1 MFRPKS
7 TLEQWRIFQAV
18 VEFGGYAQAAE
29 RLNKSQSS
37 LNHAVAKLQQTLG
50 VALLE
55 VRGRKA
61 FLTEEGE
68 VFLRRAKQLTQQM
81 EELELLA
88 FNIHQGWEAE
98 IRLAVEL
105 VHPRPLINRALQLYY
120 PKSRGT
126 QLQLIDTVL
135 TGSQDAILEQQADL
149 VITGHVPKGFLGEPL
164 AEITLLPVC
173 HPLHPL
179 ARITTGLAQADLS
192 QELQIVIKDTGKNPQ
207 ELTGWLKAEQR
218 WTVNNFHEAIGI
230 LLSGLGFAWLPI
242 HLVEPLLQ
250 QNRLHRIQLRES
262 SARKFFTHLVVPN
275 PERLGPSA
283 SRLLECLRTSHK
295 LQQPEFATRS
305 SMELPQVELS
315 DSAHTPE

>member
-18 VEFGGYAQAAE
+18 VEYGGYAQAAE
-29 RLNKSQSS
+29 KLNKSQSS

-61 FLTEEGE
+61 FLTEQGD

-98 IRLAVEL
+98 VTLAIEL
-105 VHPRPLINRALQLYY
+105 VHPRPLLNRALQLYY

-126 QLQLIDTVL
+126 QLLLLDSVL
-135 TGSQDAILEQQADL
+135 TGSQEAILEQQADL
-149 VITGHVPKGFLGEPL
+149 VITGQVPKGYLGEPL
-164 AEITLLPVC
+164 AEITMLPVC

-179 ARITTGLAQADLS
+179 AHGEALNQADLGH
-192 QELQIVIKDTGKNPQ
+192 ELQIVIKDTGHTPQ
-207 ELTGWLKAEQR
+207 ETSGWLKAEQR

-230 LLSGLGFAWLPI
+230 LLSGLGFAWLPQ

-250 QNRLHRIQLRES
+250 QQRLHTIKLVES
-262 SARKFFTHLVVPN
+262 SSRKFFTNLVIPN
-275 PERLGPSA
+275 PQGLGPSA
-283 SRLLECLRTSHK
+283 TQLLECLRISHRLEASAQEAARSVP
-295 LQQPEFATRS
+295 LQAAR
-305 SMELPQVELS
+305 LP
-315 DSAHTPE
+315 

>member
-61 FLTEEGE
+61 FLTDEGE

-98 IRLAVEL
+98 VRLAIEL
-105 VHPRPLINRALQLYY
+105 VHPRPLINRALKLYY

-135 TGSQDAILEQQADL
+135 TGSQDAILDQQADL
-149 VITGHVPKGFLGEPL
+149 VITGHVPKGYLGEPL

-179 ARITTGLAQADLS
+179 ATVANGLAQTDLS
-192 QELQIVIKDTGKNPQ
+192 QELQIVIKDTGREPK

-230 LLSGLGFAWLPI
+230 LLSGLGFAWLPL
-242 HLVEPLLQ
+242 HLVDPLLQ
-250 QNRLHRIQLRES
+250 QKRLHRLQLQES
-262 SARKFFTHLVVPN
+262 SARKFFTHLVIPN

-283 SRLLECLRTSHK
+283 TLLLECLRASHK
-295 LQQPEFATRS
+295 LQSPFGDKPIGLTLPE
-305 SMELPQVELS
+305 VEPS
-315 DSAHTPE
+315 HGPHTP